1 MSMSVKDIERI
12 KEELRSWDLVDLKK
26 KLGSLSSRKCRLKKI
41 ERKKVEMLDVLENER
56 IVREVINEKSEKK
69 LSIYERD
76 REDINCMSYEEVM
89 KGIKNVDS
97 IKCIELSKD
106 NVNDEKL
113 DKLEKVRVW
122 LVDRKKEVEG
132 SSRGMIR
139 ISDIVR
145 KLEDIKNVEELKEWL
160 LCK

>member
-1 MSMSVKDIERI
+1 MSMSVKDIERM
-12 KEELRSWDLVDLKK
+12 KEELISWDLVDLKK

-132 SSRGMIR
+132 SSKGMIR

>member
-1 MSMSVKDIERI
+1 MSVKDIERM
-12 KEELRSWDLVDLKK
+12 KEELISWDLVDLKK

-132 SSRGMIR
+132 SSKGMIR